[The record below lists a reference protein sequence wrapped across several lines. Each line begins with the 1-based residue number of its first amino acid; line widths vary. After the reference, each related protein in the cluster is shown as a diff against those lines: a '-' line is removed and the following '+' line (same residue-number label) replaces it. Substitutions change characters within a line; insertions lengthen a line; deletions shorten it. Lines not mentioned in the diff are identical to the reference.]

1 MEKLIF
7 EKSRAGRVGF
17 TLPEQDVHPNKGKFD
32 IPDRFIRQSE
42 LPLPEVSEN
51 EVVRHFIR
59 LSALNYNIDKGIY
72 PLGSCTM
79 KYNPKVNEVTSSY
92 DGFLN
97 LHPYTPA
104 EYAQGALQLMYE
116 LGEELK
122 EISGLSAVS
131 LQPAAGSHG
140 ELTGILTF
148 KAYHED
154 RGDTKRKK
162 ILIPDAAHGTN
173 PASATISGFQIV
185 NIKSNAEGRVDLE
198 DLASHCGDDV
208 AGFMLTNPNTVG
220 IFEKNIRK
228 IEELIHGC
236 GGLMYMDG
244 ANLNALLGIVR
255 PGDMGFDCVHIN
267 LHKTFSTPHGGGG
280 PGAGPICVN
289 DKLKPYL
296 PIPIIEKDGND
307 YKLNCDKPKSI
318 GKVHTFFGNF
328 GVLVRAYTY
337 IRMHGAEGLYN
348 ISKNAIINANYLFA
362 KIKNEYVAPYD
373 EHCMHEFIISGDKQK
388 QHGVVTKDIAKRLL
402 DYGFHA
408 PTIYFPLI
416 VHEAMLIEPTET
428 ETVESLDLLAETFI
442 KIAHEAKEQ
451 PDLVINAPSTTPI
464 KRVDDAHAA
473 RNLDINYFR
482 KK

>member
-7 EKSRAGRVGF
+7 EKSKTGRVGY
-17 TLPEQDVHPNKGKFD
+17 TLPKQDVVPNSNKFE
-32 IPDRFIRQSE
+32 IPDRFKRKSE
-42 LPLPEVSEN
+42 LPLPEISEN

-97 LHPYTPA
+97 LHPYTPQ
-104 EYAQGALQLMYE
+104 EYAQGALRLMFE

-122 EISGLSAVS
+122 EITGLTGVS

-140 ELTGILTF
+140 EFTGILTF

-154 RGDTKRKK
+154 RGDLKRKK

-173 PASATISGFQIV
+173 PASAAIGGFQIV

-198 DLASHCGDDV
+198 DLAAHCGDDV

-289 DKLKPYL
+289 DKLKSYL
-296 PIPIIEKDGND
+296 PVPVIEKDGDD
-307 YKLNCDKPKSI
+307 YKLNLDKPKSI

-348 ISKNAIINANYLFA
+348 ISKNAIINANYVFS
-362 KIKNEYVAPYD
+362 KIKNDFDVPFD
-373 EHCMHEFIISGDKQK
+373 EHCMHEFIISGDRQK
-388 QHGVVTKDIAKRLL
+388 QNGVVTKDIAKRLL

-416 VHEAMLIEPTET
+416 VHEAMLVEPTET

-442 KIAHEAKEQ
+442 KIANEAKEQ
-451 PDLVINAPSTTPI
+451 PDVVINAPTSTPI
-464 KRVDDAHAA
+464 KRVDDALAA
-473 RNLDINYFR
+473 RNLDINYF
-482 KK
+482 KKK